1 MLTVVVMFRM
11 YSLRDIV
18 EQVIERNDPQWQLE
32 RQVEIVMDL
41 TAENRD
47 LTLAIMHLEE
57 ANGTLV
63 QENDFINQNIAQL
76 KIQIKE
82 LEDLMF
88 GEYNNEK

>member
-1 MLTVVVMFRM
+1 M

-88 GEYNNEK
+88 GEQNDEK